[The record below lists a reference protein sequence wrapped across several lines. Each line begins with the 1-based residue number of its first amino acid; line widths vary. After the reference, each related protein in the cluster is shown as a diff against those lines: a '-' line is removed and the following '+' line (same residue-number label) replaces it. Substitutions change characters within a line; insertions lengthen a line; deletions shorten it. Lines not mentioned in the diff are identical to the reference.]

1 MSNTD
6 QLTSFLHRVTNDA
19 NLTTTHIG
27 VCAALAVAWAA
38 SGFRNPFSIS
48 RRRLMSSAKIKSTST
63 YHRII
68 SDLKSLKYIEY
79 NTSYH
84 PIEGSAVAI
93 L

>member
-1 MSNTD
+1 MCNSER
-6 QLTSFLHRVTNDA
+6 LKGFLQRVISDS

-27 VCAALAVAWAA
+27 FCTALAVAWTEQE
-38 SGFRNPFSIS
+38 FKNPFSIS
-48 RRRLMSSAKIKSTST
+48 RRKLMSASKVKSTST

-79 NTSYH
+79 NSSYH
-84 PIEGSAVAI
+84 PKEASAIAI